1 MKTKWI
7 WILLLL
13 MVHKSASAQCG
24 YYFFQKNKTVTI
36 GIFNKKGS
44 SDGKVVYKTME
55 VTAGGGGST
64 AALRSEVFDRKDKS
78 MAVSSGTVQCKGGV
92 LMMDMKMMMAPQ
104 QSGQMQSTEASAKGM
119 YLEYP
124 SSLSVGQDLKDGR
137 FEMDMKM
144 ATGIPASVS
153 LDITDRHVEAKE
165 KVTTPAGTWDAYKI
179 TYQSKTLIN
188 MGFGVP
194 FKMEMTEWFVPGF
207 GVVRAESKY
216 GKTELISIE

>member
-1 MKTKWI
+1 MKTKLVL
-7 WILLLL
+7 ILFLLAAY
-13 MVHKSASAQCG
+13 KGASAQCG
-24 YYFFQKNKTVTI
+24 YYFFQNNKTVTI
-36 GIFNKKGS
+36 GVFNKKGS
-44 SDGKVVYKTME
+44 SDGKVVYKTTE
-55 VTAGGGGST
+55 VTTSGGSST

-78 MAVSSGTVQCKGGV
+78 LAVSSGSVQCKGGV
-92 LMMDMKMMMAPQ
+92 LLMDMKMMMAPQ

-124 SSLSVGQDLKDGR
+124 SSLSVGQDLKDGS

-153 LDITDRHVEAKE
+153 LDITNRHVEAKE
-165 KVTTPAGTWDAYKI
+165 KVSTPAGTWDAYKI

-207 GVVRAESKY
+207 GVVRTESKY